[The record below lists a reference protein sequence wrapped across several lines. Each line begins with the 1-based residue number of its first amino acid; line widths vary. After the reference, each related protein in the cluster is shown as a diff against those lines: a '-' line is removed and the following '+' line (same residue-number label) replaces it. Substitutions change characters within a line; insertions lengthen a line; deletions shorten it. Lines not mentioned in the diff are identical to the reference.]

1 MIQVLKAELEPLLA
15 EDQEVRANKAELNYW
30 QLLTRNLDVKR
41 ALQEAVQRVDSEA
54 RMVPMWI
61 RDIAGGEEGIEGFD
75 KLRECVEYQNEE
87 IGKLRAELSIQL
99 RQSGAA
105 SSSATP

>member
-1 MIQVLKAELEPLLA
+1 MPLLA

-30 QLLTRNLDVKR
+30 HLLTRNLDVER
-41 ALQEAVQRVDSEA
+41 ALQEAMQRVDIET

-75 KLRECVEYQNEE
+75 KLRECVEYQKKG
-87 IGKLRAELSIQL
+87 GKQQTRAGTVAPVSPA
-99 RQSGAA
+99 G
-105 SSSATP
+105 